1 MQPAL
6 LGLFHLLTAPILASC
21 LHSPLSWSPDG
32 RWLVFTVAQRTDPA
46 ESGPAPAFDPLAEPA
61 AGPPVVA
68 QGPADASL
76 RYRIWAA
83 ERATANSVLVEES
96 PYPLSAPVWG
106 PDGHTLAYARFIP
119 HSPATG
125 VFPVHGRYELVLQ
138 EALDRRRV
146 IATFDNLDLH
156 VDELATLPELEAAW
170 SPDGEYLA
178 VPRPGRTPAIAI
190 VRVDRGSVQK
200 TIASA
205 SRPAWSPDGS
215 RLAYLVPGRGGPLN
229 QFVQV
234 VGRDF
239 RQGPALIELSQV
251 NSPPVWSM
259 DRQSLLVVG
268 RRALSR
274 GRELELIR
282 IAIDSG
288 EPSRALSITILPPE
302 NLTAGRM
309 FNLEMDD
316 RGPSHRNRVSIEFDR
331 EQEQCVFATDVHG
344 QPPVLCVANV
354 GRGNI
359 LRRFHPLD
367 ITIRMGTLAL
377 TPDSQTVAV
386 RMNSAGKAA
395 PPLLCDLGTEAVRFI
410 VPDASIRREW
420 ALTLAHAAQTLLQ
433 AGLQE
438 PTVDGRRV
446 QRATLLPVRGEIP
459 EHSPLISRIRHLG
472 KVGRSLLDQP
482 LGQQSTPAGEDSGLD
497 EALDEYRLFFDYLR
511 EDYTSA
517 EADLEAL
524 EPRASTADR
533 RLLIVGLRAQILQAQ
548 GQLYKARPIV
558 DYLIRLQGA
567 QPRRIEDTPLGP
579 VFSEPADPRCLWP
592 TYLSQFMTPNKT
604 WPGGNPGEDPDTTRP
619 LPHQVV
625 PGGPAFGADLLP
637 GIPDRF
643 GVPGFDPRR
652 MGGGPF
658 RPDHQP
664 GFFPPPAPP
673 RPVDTAVPRIR
684 RPATNR

>member
-1 MQPAL
+1 MVNLRCSVWPTSAE
-6 LGLFHLLTAPILASC
+6 GTS
-21 LHSPLSWSPDG
+21 SDG
-32 RWLVFTVAQRTDPA
+32 
-46 ESGPAPAFDPLAEPA
+46 
-61 AGPPVVA
+61 
-68 QGPADASL
+68 
-76 RYRIWAA
+76 
-83 ERATANSVLVEES
+83 
-96 PYPLSAPVWG
+96 
-106 PDGHTLAYARFIP
+106 FI
-119 HSPATG
+119 
-125 VFPVHGRYELVLQ
+125 
-138 EALDRRRV
+138 
-146 IATFDNLDLH
+146 
-156 VDELATLPELEAAW
+156 
-170 SPDGEYLA
+170 
-178 VPRPGRTPAIAI
+178 
-190 VRVDRGSVQK
+190 
-200 TIASA
+200 
-205 SRPAWSPDGS
+205 
-215 RLAYLVPGRGGPLN
+215 
-229 QFVQV
+229 
-234 VGRDF
+234 
-239 RQGPALIELSQV
+239 
-251 NSPPVWSM
+251 
-259 DRQSLLVVG
+259 
-268 RRALSR
+268 
-274 GRELELIR
+274 
-282 IAIDSG
+282 
-288 EPSRALSITILPPE
+288 
-302 NLTAGRM
+302 
-309 FNLEMDD
+309 
-316 RGPSHRNRVSIEFDR
+316 
-331 EQEQCVFATDVHG
+331 
-344 QPPVLCVANV
+344 
-354 GRGNI
+354 
-359 LRRFHPLD
+359 PLD
-367 ITIRMGTLAL
+367 ITIRMGALAL
-377 TPDSQTVAV
+377 APDSQTVAV

-420 ALTLAHAAQTLLQ
+420 ALTLAHAAQSLLQ

-548 GQLYKARPIV
+548 GQLYKAKPIV

-579 VFSEPADPRCLWP
+579 VFSQPADPRCLWP

-604 WPGGNPGEDPDTTRP
+604 WPGGNPGEDADTTRP

>member
-1 MQPAL
+1 MPTRSWSRNHFILFPLRCGALTAIRSLTLDSFPTRPRPAL
-6 LGLFHLLTAPILASC
+6 
-21 LHSPLSWSPDG
+21 
-32 RWLVFTVAQRTDPA
+32 
-46 ESGPAPAFDPLAEPA
+46 
-61 AGPPVVA
+61 
-68 QGPADASL
+68 
-76 RYRIWAA
+76 
-83 ERATANSVLVEES
+83 
-96 PYPLSAPVWG
+96 
-106 PDGHTLAYARFIP
+106 
-119 HSPATG
+119 
-125 VFPVHGRYELVLQ
+125 FPVRGRYELVLQ

-215 RLAYLVPGRGGPLN
+215 RLAYLVPGRGGPSN

-234 VGRDF
+234 MGRDF

-251 NSPPVWSM
+251 NGPPVWST
-259 DRQSLLVVG
+259 DRQSLLVVC

-274 GRELELIR
+274 GRELEVIR

-288 EPSRALSITILPPE
+288 EPSRALPITILPPE

-309 FNLEMDD
+309 FNLETDD
-316 RGPSHRNRVSIEFDR
+316 RGPSHRNRVSIGFDR
-331 EQEQCVFATDVHG
+331 EQEQCVFATDIHG

-367 ITIRMGTLAL
+367 ITIRMGALAL
-377 TPDSQTVAV
+377 APDSQTVAV

-420 ALTLAHAAQTLLQ
+420 ALTLAHAAQSLLQ

-446 QRATLLPVRGEIP
+446 QRATLLPIRGEIP

-533 RLLIVGLRAQILQAQ
+533 RLMIVGLRAQILQAQ
-548 GQLYKARPIV
+548 GQFYKARPII

-567 QPRRIEDTPLGP
+567 QPRQIEDTPLGP
-579 VFSEPADPRCLWP
+579 VLSAAGGSSLSLAHVSVSVHDPQQDVARRQPRRRARHHPSLAP
-592 TYLSQFMTPNKT
+592 PGPPRRSRLSALISCPESLTDSASRAST
-604 WPGGNPGEDPDTTRP
+604 PGGWVAVPSAPTTNPASFRHRRRPGPSTRRC
-619 LPHQVV
+619 
-625 PGGPAFGADLLP
+625 PASAG
-637 GIPDRF
+637 
-643 GVPGFDPRR
+643 
-652 MGGGPF
+652 
-658 RPDHQP
+658 
-664 GFFPPPAPP
+664 P
-673 RPVDTAVPRIR
+673 RPIAEL
-684 RPATNR
+684 RPKKW